1 MGFRF
6 MFKDRLV
13 SDAYIKINRGFVE
26 NLQETA
32 CGGSVLGTAAKG
44 FENFRSFFVDG
55 DSNYETYV
63 SIDKRS
69 KKARNE
75 YMK

>member
-1 MGFRF
+1 MFKVKAYLLYVIGFRF

-44 FENFRSFFVDG
+44 FENFRSFFC
-55 DSNYETYV
+55 
-63 SIDKRS
+63 R
-69 KKARNE
+69 RR
-75 YMK
+75 